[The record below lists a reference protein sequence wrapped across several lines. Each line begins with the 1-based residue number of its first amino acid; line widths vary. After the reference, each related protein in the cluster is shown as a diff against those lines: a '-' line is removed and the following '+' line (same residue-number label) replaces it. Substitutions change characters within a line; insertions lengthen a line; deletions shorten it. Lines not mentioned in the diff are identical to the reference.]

1 MGVSSFGDFAMSV
14 LRVHFLP
21 ELVKPAALAGS
32 RCVIVDALRATT
44 TIVESL
50 ASGATAV
57 IPCLTIEDA
66 RGSAAKLEKGSVLL
80 GGERGGRPIDGF
92 DLGNSPA
99 EYTRERVAGKTVVL
113 TTTNGTKA
121 LLHSAAGSQILI
133 GAFVNLSAVCAELQ
147 RGPQGAA
154 ATPIDIV
161 CAGTD
166 GHITREDVLFAG
178 AVADRLTGSGLQSGF
193 QLNDEAEISRDAWRH
208 VAGENAGGEL
218 QQRVAAAMRASR
230 GGRNLIEIGMAGDI
244 ELAARVDR
252 HAIVCQFTPDER
264 TITIY

>member
-1 MGVSSFGDFAMSV
+1 MSL

-32 RCVIVDALRATT
+32 RCVVVDALRATT
-44 TIVESL
+44 TIVEAL
-50 ASGATAV
+50 AAGAAAV
-57 IPCLTIEDA
+57 IPCLTIDDA
-66 RGSAAKLEKGSVLL
+66 RQSAARLGKGNILL

-99 EYTRERVAGKTVVL
+99 EYTAERVAGKTVVL

-121 LLHSAAGSQILI
+121 LLHSTAGSQILI

-147 RGPQGAA
+147 RGSQTAE

-166 GHITREDVLFAG
+166 GHVTREDVLFAG
-178 AVADRLTGSGLQSGF
+178 AVADRLTAGRY
-193 QLNDEAEISRDAWRH
+193 QLNDEAEIARDAWRS
-208 VAGENAGGEL
+208 VATGSNGPEL
-218 QQRVAAAMRASR
+218 QERLAAAMRASR
-230 GGRNLIEIGMAGDI
+230 GGRNLIEIGMGADV
-244 ELAARVDR
+244 ELSARVDR
-252 HAIVCQFTPDER
+252 HLIVPTYHPAHARIRVEASSG
-264 TITIY
+264 